1 VQAEVT
7 TGAPSTDAAPT
18 LAPPGTWVV
27 IPAYNEARVIHDV
40 VAEVLNKG
48 VRVVV
53 VDDCS
58 RDGTGEALADMPC
71 AVLRHRVNLGQG
83 AALQTGVEYA
93 ARNGAL
99 YVVTFDADG
108 QHDPEDIPK
117 MVAPLAAGQAD
128 VTLGSRFLGKAVDMT
143 ARRRLLL
150 KAAIAFTRVT
160 VGLKLTDVH
169 NGLRGFKRDVLPK
182 LVIRQN
188 RMAHA
193 SEILALIKDAG
204 VAYQEVPSTVRY
216 SEYSKAKGQSA
227 LGAADIIYELVTKR
241 LLP

>member
-1 VQAEVT
+1 
-7 TGAPSTDAAPT
+7 
-18 LAPPGTWVV
+18 
-27 IPAYNEARVIHDV
+27 
-40 VAEVLNKG
+40 
-48 VRVVV
+48 
-53 VDDCS
+53 
-58 RDGTGEALADMPC
+58 
-71 AVLRHRVNLGQG
+71 
-83 AALQTGVEYA
+83 
-93 ARNGAL
+93 
-99 YVVTFDADG
+99 VTFDADG

>member
-1 VQAEVT
+1 MVA
-7 TGAPSTDAAPT
+7 
-18 LAPPGTWVV
+18 PGTWVV

-40 VAEVLNKG
+40 VAEVLGLG
-48 VRVVV
+48 VHVVV

-58 RDGTGEALADMPC
+58 RDGTAAALADLPC

-93 ARNGAL
+93 SRSGAAF
-99 YVVTFDADG
+99 VVTFDADG
-108 QHDPEDIPK
+108 QHDPEDIAK
-117 MVAPLAAGQAD
+117 MVAPLAAGEAE
-128 VTLGSRFLGKAVDMT
+128 VTLGSRFLGKTVDMT

-160 VGLKLTDVH
+160 VGLELTDVH
-169 NGLRGFKRDVLPK
+169 NGLRAFKREVLPK

-193 SEILALIKDAG
+193 SEILALIQEAG
-204 VAYQEVPSTVRY
+204 VKYREVPSTVRY

-227 LGAADIIYELVTKR
+227 LGAADIVYELVTKR